1 MYKIFNMTMI
11 SIVLIFFFYI
21 FQHYTSNK
29 NIIEKDYKR
38 LNLDKLLNEKISDL
52 PILKN
57 DTTNVIELNNSLE
70 NENNKEKKRSFW
82 ELLK

>member
-1 MYKIFNMTMI
+1 MI
-11 SIVLIFFFYI
+11 SIVLIFIFYI

-57 DTTNVIELNNSLE
+57 DTINVIEFNNSLE

>member
-1 MYKIFNMTMI
+1 MYKIFNITMI
-11 SIVLIFFFYI
+11 SIVLIFIFYI

-29 NIIEKDYKR
+29 NIIKKDYKR

-57 DTTNVIELNNSLE
+57 DTINVIEFNNSLE

>member
-11 SIVLIFFFYI
+11 SIVLIFIFYI

-57 DTTNVIELNNSLE
+57 DTINVIEFNNSLE

>member
-1 MYKIFNMTMI
+1 MTMI
-11 SIVLIFFFYI
+11 SIVLIFIFYI

-57 DTTNVIELNNSLE
+57 DTTNVIEFNNSLE

>member
-1 MYKIFNMTMI
+1 MYKIFNITMI
-11 SIVLIFFFYI
+11 SIVLIFIFYI

-57 DTTNVIELNNSLE
+57 VTINVIEFNNSLE

>member
-1 MYKIFNMTMI
+1 MYKIFNVTMI
-11 SIVLIFFFYI
+11 SIVLIFIFYI

-57 DTTNVIELNNSLE
+57 DTINVIEFNNSLE

>member
-1 MYKIFNMTMI
+1 MI
-11 SIVLIFFFYI
+11 SIVLIFIYYI

-57 DTTNVIELNNSLE
+57 DTINVIEFNNSLE

>member
-1 MYKIFNMTMI
+1 MYKIFNVTMI
-11 SIVLIFFFYI
+11 SIVLIFIFYI

-38 LNLDKLLNEKISDL
+38 SNLDKLLNEKISDL

-57 DTTNVIELNNSLE
+57 DTINVIEFNNSLE

>member
-1 MYKIFNMTMI
+1 MI
-11 SIVLIFFFYI
+11 SIVLIFIFYI
-21 FQHYTSNK
+21 FKHYTSNK
-29 NIIEKDYKR
+29 NIIKKDYKR

-57 DTTNVIELNNSLE
+57 DTINVIEFNNSLE

>member
-11 SIVLIFFFYI
+11 SIVLIFIFYI

-57 DTTNVIELNNSLE
+57 DTTNVIEFNNSLE

>member
-1 MYKIFNMTMI
+1 MYKIFNVTMI
-11 SIVLIFFFYI
+11 SIVLIFIFYI

-57 DTTNVIELNNSLE
+57 DTINVIEYLIGHIFMKSTYIPI
-70 NENNKEKKRSFW
+70 RSHI
-82 ELLK
+82 

>member
-11 SIVLIFFFYI
+11 SIVLIFIFYI

>member
-1 MYKIFNMTMI
+1 MYKIFNITMI
-11 SIVLIFFFYI
+11 SIVLIFIFYI

-57 DTTNVIELNNSLE
+57 DTINVIEFNNSLE

>member
-1 MYKIFNMTMI
+1 MTMI
-11 SIVLIFFFYI
+11 SIVLIFIFYI

-57 DTTNVIELNNSLE
+57 DTINVIEFNNSLE

>member
-1 MYKIFNMTMI
+1 MI
-11 SIVLIFFFYI
+11 SIVLIFIFYI

-38 LNLDKLLNEKISDL
+38 LNLDKLLNDKISDL

-57 DTTNVIELNNSLE
+57 DTINVIEFNNSLE